1 MFFKTFHFFQISDVV
16 SSFGR
21 TSIGLED
28 MSDLEQELDNFLVE
42 PKKPSP
48 GKTQPSFGDLE
59 AELAALKL
67 VTDEVASLTD
77 QNSSSKQNR
86 IMIDK

>member
-1 MFFKTFHFFQISDVV
+1 MFHFFQISDVV

-48 GKTQPSFGDLE
+48 PGKTQPSFDDLE

-86 IMIDK
+86 IIIDK